1 MWDYEQ
7 NSPYVKKP
15 GKNAEQEMGSSDGT
29 GSIPAG
35 SVMPNSMAKAAS
47 TMGVIAVISLF
58 TMLIYP
64 ALIMGATAIV
74 LALLSRDRDGNMH
87 VKARNAIATGIV
99 AIAVDAVMIAVAM
112 TFLFS
117 NGSFKNDLN
126 ELFKDTYGQ
135 TWDDMYKDMLDGSL
149 DLEYKNLPYNL
160 SKFNSSDPFK
170 SLQDEDDKEDDK
182 ADTGLQSYALLSYN
196 DNSTIV

>member
-15 GKNAEQEMGSSDGT
+15 GSGAEHEAGSGN
-29 GSIPAG
+29 GSIPSG
-35 SVMPNSMAKAAS
+35 SAMPNSMAKAAS
-47 TMGVIAVISLF
+47 TMGVIAVVSLF

-74 LALLSRDRDGNMH
+74 LALLSRDRDGKMH
-87 VKARNAIATGIV
+87 VKAKNAITTGIV
-99 AIAVDAVMIAVAM
+99 AIAVDAVMVAAAM

-160 SKFNSSDPFK
+160 SRFNSEDPLK
-170 SLQDEDDKEDDK
+170 SLKDENKEEDDT
-182 ADTGLQSYALLSYN
+182 ADTGLQSYALMSYN
-196 DNSTIV
+196 DNGTIV

>member
-7 NSPYVKKP
+7 NSPYVRKP
-15 GKNAEQEMGSSDGT
+15 GSGAEQETGRGD

-35 SVMPNSMAKAAS
+35 TVMPNSMAKAAS
-47 TMGVIAVISLF
+47 TMGVLAVVSLF

-64 ALIMGATAIV
+64 ALILGATAIV

-87 VKARNAIATGIV
+87 VKAKNAIATGIV
-99 AIAVDAVMIAVAM
+99 AIAVDAVMIAVAV

-117 NGSFKNDLN
+117 NGSFKNSLN

-160 SKFNSSDPFK
+160 SKYNSNDPLK
-170 SLQDEDDKEDDK
+170 PVQDEDKEEDDK
-182 ADTGLQSYALLSYN
+182 TDTGLQSYALMSYN